1 LTSPAAAP
9 ARPAARGHAL
19 TRPAETDKV
28 RQRFDRRMPG
38 SGPHRDHRMNKFLQ
52 NLLLVFAMALC
63 CLATFQWVR
72 EGHLRK
78 DIAGLHGEIYTNLVN
93 LQALRYSAQQ
103 DAQTISRLE
112 NQKIQLNG
120 VISTN
125 ETKIKELDKLVDKL
139 SRESI
144 GQKETIE
151 NYKQTVITANE
162 RLKQQN
168 EAIEKQN
175 GIIRDVAKQRDD
187 KVEELKGVV
196 EKYNK
201 LVADYNKLAEEAQKL
216 ADQFQ
221 AQQQGE
227 KKK

>member
-1 LTSPAAAP
+1 
-9 ARPAARGHAL
+9 
-19 TRPAETDKV
+19 
-28 RQRFDRRMPG
+28 
-38 SGPHRDHRMNKFLQ
+38 MNKFLQ

-72 EGHLRK
+72 EGGLRK
-78 DIAGLHGEIYTNLVN
+78 EIFGLHDEIHTNLVN

-112 NQKIQLNG
+112 NQKIQLHG

-125 ETKIKELDKLVDKL
+125 ETKLKELDKLVDKL
-139 SRESI
+139 SRESV

-187 KVEELKGVV
+187 KVEELKGIV

-201 LVADYNKLAEEAQKL
+201 LVADYNKLAEEAQKM

-221 AQQQGE
+221 AQQQGD